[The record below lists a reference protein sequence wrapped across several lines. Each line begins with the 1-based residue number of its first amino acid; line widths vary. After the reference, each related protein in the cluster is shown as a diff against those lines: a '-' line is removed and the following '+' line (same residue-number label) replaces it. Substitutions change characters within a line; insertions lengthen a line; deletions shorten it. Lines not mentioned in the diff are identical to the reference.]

1 MEHYVE
7 FDIETCRIVRR
18 GRCQSQHVPRPR
30 RLNAIAL
37 IRADCE
43 YNAVIC
49 DKINDKKIAVNPKLA
64 RKSFDT
70 QKPKP
75 IKISKGKRPVN
86 VTNEQWQ
93 KVQDRLDALEKLLT
107 NKDP

>member
-49 DKINDKKIAVNPKLA
+49 DKINDKKIAINPTLV
-64 RKSFDT
+64 RKSFDKYKK
-70 QKPKP
+70 KPA
-75 IKISKGKRPVN
+75 KILEGKRPAHI
-86 VTNEQWQ
+86 TNEQWQ
-93 KVQDRLDALEKLLT
+93 AVLKRLDKLD
-107 NKDP
+107 NHQANQKA